1 MNRNKVQGI
10 FSVLWILFICL
21 YAISVLVGLVTG
33 NEIFFQI
40 EVVVLFYISA
50 LLIIA
55 LICTIPSSAKK
66 WKKKRKHVIRQRDT
80 GLLQCPNCEKVYNR
94 EELDLSP
101 TATPLCPDCEET
113 FVPYHLK
120 REE

>member
-10 FSVLWILFICL
+10 FTVLRILFICL
-21 YAISVLVGLVTG
+21 YAISVIVGLVTG

-55 LICTIPSSAKK
+55 LICAIPSSAKK
-66 WKKKRKHVIRQRDT
+66 WKKKRRKIELQRDSE
-80 GLLQCPNCEKVYNR
+80 LLQCPKCENVYNR
-94 EELDLSP
+94 EELDLFL
-101 TATPLCPDCEET
+101 TTTPLCPDCEERL
-113 FVPYHLK
+113 VPYHLK